1 MECSYLD
8 PDPGPDP
15 WYPYPT
21 NINTTLPDV
30 YIAQAVVL
38 SVVFPL
44 SFVGMVLNI
53 VFICLRKTN
62 FLVRRIVYMTVV
74 TTLQLGALWL
84 WSIPAFK
91 PDESMLNFCNE
102 VKLVYISL
110 AYGGL
115 MWIIAILVCSIY
127 FTLVTK
133 LCGCF
138 SRRRPWS
145 DRSRLLLECI
155 FVMITLLV
163 GFVFSVLGYCLYIGV
178 INFTLYFTLIIL
190 VIPSALVLISFIGNV
205 VLLCGFVLY
214 GEGKLQGEE
223 MY

>member
-8 PDPGPDP
+8 SNSS
-15 WYPYPT
+15 YP
-21 NINTTLPDV
+21 NINTTLPGV
-30 YIAQAVVL
+30 FIAQAVVL

-53 VFICLRKTN
+53 VFICRRKTN
-62 FLVRRIVYMTVV
+62 FLDSLHTTVI

-91 PDESMLNFCNE
+91 PDESMFNFCYQ
-102 VKLVYISL
+102 VRDVYVSV
-110 AYGGL
+110 ASSGE
-115 MWIIAILVCSIY
+115 MWITALLVCSIY

-133 LCGCF
+133 LGGCF

-155 FVMITLLV
+155 FVMITLLA
-163 GFVFSVLGYCLYIGV
+163 GLVFSVVAYCLYIGV
-178 INFTLYFTLIIL
+178 KNFALYFFLIII
-190 VIPSALVLISFIGNV
+190 VIPSALIKMSIRAM
-205 VLLCGFVLY
+205 
-214 GEGKLQGEE
+214 K
-223 MY
+223 